1 MTLEE
6 RRNRSDLIEMF
17 KISKG
22 ISAIPWNSFFR
33 ADHTKRTRGHSRKVA
48 KDGFR
53 STGYKE
59 EFLFAKNR
67 E

>member
-33 ADHTKRTRGHSRKVA
+33 ADHTKRTRGHSRKVVGGGVTEGLTPT
-48 KDGFR
+48 KWYNNNF
-53 STGYKE
+53 
-59 EFLFAKNR
+59 
-67 E
+67 

>member
-6 RRNRSDLIEMF
+6 RRNRSDLIELF

-22 ISAIPWNSFFR
+22 LSHGIRSSEWTILIRHSKKLVKKSFKL
-33 ADHTKRTRGHSRKVA
+33 DSRK
-48 KDGFR
+48 FC
-53 STGYKE
+53 
-59 EFLFAKNR
+59 LFHRDEKMKLI